1 MKVSLRYIL
10 LAASISVAFT
20 GAVGSSSGSFYES
33 ALGSENGDPVN
44 DESVLQEP
52 SRFESS
58 VSQLPDGLVEG
69 GPVEEEGDDTVS
81 RLGSGSVSSFAE
93 HQMPSAT
100 NVASFED
107 EQPYDAL
114 NPASQSFMPHEGISA
129 SESADSIAPHYQD
142 IIEQHRHEPYIKSSE
157 EVPSGS
163 PFADYK
169 AIVDPSESTPLLPAG
184 ILDSAEQDDASI
196 AKLLLANG
204 LFPKVFKLNMAL
216 SGKRKDLLDN
226 TISDL
231 NDKFGGQGQFSL
243 KKAFTPWNQLKKF
256 VVGTNYDRK
265 SMKATTNDFVSK
277 LNEMYAKF
285 ATSGDM
291 ERYWEGIYRFMAPQ
305 VLSDKALFASKIS
318 STMAS
323 NMKEVAKFYGS
334 ESSFASRW
342 AVNTGKMFKR
352 IAIRYSKLF
361 AFHKMVSPL
370 PYDALYK
377 FEKYLDYL
385 WKGVEDNLQVVVRKS
400 AIKFLSDSKGQE
412 LVQKTLFL
420 QQFAEMM
427 NKLSALQENPDIV
440 CYSNVFLPELIIQ
453 SHHSQAEFPELTTPQ
468 QTTVIEELNDI
479 EQPAMSGYSKW
490 NPRRYVK
497 SWSSRKAEPVQ
508 QVEGGPYVQ
517 SPQEKKPGYLRQ
529 HWNKLRYYQQNKR
542 MLEQYR
548 QEMDALSATQ

>member
-20 GAVGSSSGSFYES
+20 GAVGSSAGSFYES

-44 DESVLQEP
+44 DESLLQEP
-52 SRFESS
+52 SRFESP
-58 VSQLPDGLVEG
+58 VSQLPDRFVEE

-81 RLGSGSVSSFAE
+81 SLGSGSVSSLAE
-93 HQMPSAT
+93 VQMLRST

-114 NPASQSFMPHEGISA
+114 NPASQSFMPQEQSTAFGV
-129 SESADSIAPHYQD
+129 ADSVALQE
-142 IIEQHRHEPYIKSSE
+142 IIKQHRQEPYISSVDG
-157 EVPSGS
+157 VPIRS
-163 PFADYK
+163 PFAYST
-169 AIVDPSESTPLLPAG
+169 AYVDPSESTPLLPAG
-184 ILDSAEQDDASI
+184 IQDSAEQDDASI

-231 NDKFGGQGQFSL
+231 NDKFGGQERFTL
-243 KKAFTPWNQLKKF
+243 TKAFTPWNQLKKF

-265 SMKATTNDFVSK
+265 SLKAATNDFVSK
-277 LNEMYAKF
+277 LNEMYAEF

-291 ERYWEGIYRFMAPQ
+291 ERYWEGIYGFMAPAVQ
-305 VLSDKALFASKIS
+305 SDKALFASKIS

-323 NMKEVAKFYGS
+323 NLKEVAKYYGS

-400 AIKFLSDSKGQE
+400 AIKFLSDNKGQE

-420 QQFAEMM
+420 QQLAEMM

-453 SHHSQAEFPELTTPQ
+453 THHSQAEFPELTTPQ

-490 NPRRYVK
+490 NPRRYFK

-508 QVEGGPYVQ
+508 QVEGVPYVQ

-529 HWNKLRYYQQNKR
+529 HWDNLRNYRKNKR
-542 MLEQYR
+542 MLKQYR
-548 QEMDALSATQ
+548 EEMDALSATQ